1 MKLSDNTLDLIETL
15 RRTGQSFC
23 VATIVRTKHATSAK
37 PGAKGVVTEDGELH
51 GFLGGS
57 CVTGAVR
64 REGLAALKKSEAT
77 MIRVR
82 PKEEV
87 VAPVDADG
95 TTLHKSSCP
104 SGGTVE
110 IFLEPMKATRRLI
123 VLGSSPIALTLIDLA
138 KAIGYRTILGAT
150 DLEGDPPKNAD
161 EFFETLAAAV
171 ADAGPGDALVL
182 STQGRRDREALRAAL
197 ASPAGYLGMVASHT
211 KFQVL
216 ARDVAK
222 DADLAARLDD
232 VHAPAGLD
240 IQAVEPEEIALSIMG
255 QVIQLRRG
263 GQMGE
268 NASVGTPKHSPDNET
283 RIVDKTGVKTK

>member
-1 MKLSDNTLDLIETL
+1 MKLSDNTLDLIENL
-15 RRTGQSFC
+15 RRSGQSFC

-37 PGAKGVVTEDGELH
+37 PGAKAVVTEDGELH
-51 GFLGGS
+51 GFLGGA

-64 REGLAALKKSEAT
+64 KEGLAALDKAEAT

-123 VLGSSPIALTLIDLA
+123 VLGASPIALTLIDLA
-138 KAIGYRTILGAT
+138 KAVGYRTILGAA
-150 DLEGDPPKNAD
+150 DLDGDPPENAD
-161 EFFETLAAAV
+161 VFFDTMADAV
-171 ADAGPGDALVL
+171 ADAGPGDAMVL

-197 ASPAGYLGMVASHT
+197 GSKAGYLGMVASRA
-211 KFQVL
+211 KFQAL
-216 ARDVAK
+216 ARDMAK
-222 DADLAARLDD
+222 DSDLAGRLDD

-255 QVIQLRRG
+255 QIVQMRRNEQLG
-263 GQMGE
+263 DTAHATTAGE
-268 NASVGTPKHSPDNET
+268 ARP
-283 RIVDKTGVKTK
+283 

>member
-15 RRTGQSFC
+15 RRSGQSFC

-37 PGAKGVVTEDGELH
+37 PGAKAVVTEDGELH
-51 GFLGGS
+51 GFLGGA

-64 REGLAALKKSEAT
+64 KEGLAALNKAEAT

-82 PKEEV
+82 PKDEV
-87 VAPVDADG
+87 IAPVDADG

-123 VLGSSPIALTLIDLA
+123 VLGTSPIALTLIDLA

-150 DLEGDPPKNAD
+150 DLDGDPPENAD
-161 EFFETLAAAV
+161 MFFNTMADAV

-197 ASPAGYLGMVASHT
+197 QSKAGYLGMVASRA
-211 KFQVL
+211 KFQAL
-216 ARDVAK
+216 ARDMAK
-222 DADLAARLDD
+222 DSDLAGRLDD

-240 IQAVEPEEIALSIMG
+240 IKAVEPEEIALSIMG
-255 QVIQLRRG
+255 QIVQMRRNEQLADTGAGTRA
-263 GQMGE
+263 GE
-268 NASVGTPKHSPDNET
+268 ARP
-283 RIVDKTGVKTK
+283 

>member
-1 MKLSDNTLDLIETL
+1 MKLSDNTLDLIESL
-15 RRTGQSFC
+15 RRSGQSFC

-37 PGAKGVVTEDGELH
+37 PGAKAVVTEDGQLH
-51 GFLGGS
+51 GFLGGA

-64 REGLAALKKSEAT
+64 KEGLAALDKAEAT

-82 PKEEV
+82 PKDEV
-87 VAPVDADG
+87 IAPVDADG

-123 VLGSSPIALTLIDLA
+123 VLGASPIALTLIDLA

-150 DLEGDPPKNAD
+150 ELEADPPENAD
-161 EFFETLAAAV
+161 LYFDTMADAV

-197 ASPAGYLGMVASHT
+197 GSKAGYLGMVASRA
-211 KFQVL
+211 KFQAL
-216 ARDVAK
+216 ARDMAK
-222 DADLAARLDD
+222 DSDLARRLDD
-232 VHAPAGLD
+232 MHAPAGLN
-240 IQAVEPEEIALSIMG
+240 IRAVEPEEIALSIMG
-255 QVIQLRRG
+255 QIVQMRRNEQLADTG
-263 GQMGE
+263 
-268 NASVGTPKHSPDNET
+268 AGTKAGET
-283 RIVDKTGVKTK
+283 RS

>member
-1 MKLSDNTLDLIETL
+1 MKQSDNTLDLIETL
-15 RRTGQSFC
+15 RRGGQSFC

-37 PGAKGVVTEDGELH
+37 PGAKAVVTEDGELH
-51 GFLGGS
+51 GFLGGA

-64 REGLAALKKSEAT
+64 KEGLAALKKAEAT

-82 PKEEV
+82 PKDEV

-123 VLGSSPIALTLIDLA
+123 VLGASPIALTLIDLA
-138 KAIGYRTILGAT
+138 KAIGYRTVLGANGF
-150 DLEGDPPKNAD
+150 DGEPPENAD
-161 EFFETLAAAV
+161 DFFDDMAAAA

-197 ASPAGYLGMVASHT
+197 SSKAGYLGMVASRT
-211 KFQVL
+211 KFRAL
-216 ARDVAK
+216 ARDVAG
-222 DADLAARLDD
+222 DPALAPRLDD
-232 VHAPAGLD
+232 MHAPAGLD
-240 IQAVEPEEIALSIMG
+240 IHAVEPEEIALSIIG
-255 QVIQLRRG
+255 EIVQLRRS
-263 GQMGE
+263 GQMRDNATSEDLGE
-268 NASVGTPKHSPDNET
+268 VLP
-283 RIVDKTGVKTK
+283 

>member
-1 MKLSDNTLDLIETL
+1 MKLSDNTLDLIESL
-15 RRTGQSFC
+15 RRSGQSFC

-37 PGAKGVVTEDGELH
+37 PGAKAVVTEDGELH

-64 REGLAALKKSEAT
+64 KAGLEALKNAEAT

-87 VAPVDADG
+87 IAPVDADG

-123 VLGSSPIALTLIDLA
+123 VLGASPIALTLIDLA
-138 KAIGYRTILGAT
+138 KAIGYRTILGAPGL
-150 DLEGDPPKNAD
+150 DAGPPDNAD
-161 EFFETLAAAV
+161 MMFDSMTDAV

-197 ASPAGYLGMVASHT
+197 TSQAGYIGMVASRT

-216 ARDVAK
+216 ARDM
-222 DADLAARLDD
+222 ADDPDIAARLGD

-240 IQAVEPEEIALSIMG
+240 INAVEPEEIALSIMG
-255 QVIQLRRG
+255 QVVQLRRG
-263 GQMGE
+263 RQLGE
-268 NASVGTPKHSPDNET
+268 NASEITAEEAHP
-283 RIVDKTGVKTK
+283 

>member
-15 RRTGQSFC
+15 RRSGQSFC

-37 PGAKGVVTEDGELH
+37 PGAKAVVTEDGELH
-51 GFLGGS
+51 GFLGGA

-64 REGLAALKKSEAT
+64 KEGLAALKKTEAT

-82 PKEEV
+82 PKGEV
-87 VAPVDADG
+87 IAPVDADG

-123 VLGSSPIALTLIDLA
+123 VLGASPIALTLIDLA

-150 DLEGDPPKNAD
+150 DLDGNPPQNAD
-161 EFFETLAAAV
+161 AFFDTMAAAV

-197 ASPAGYLGMVASHT
+197 SSKAGYLGMVASRT
-211 KFQVL
+211 KFQAL
-216 ARDVAK
+216 ARDMAK
-222 DADLAARLDD
+222 EPGLAPRLDD
-232 VHAPAGLD
+232 MHAPAGLD

-255 QVIQLRRG
+255 QIVQLRRSE
-263 GQMGE
+263 QMSE
-268 NASVGTPKHSPDNET
+268 NA
-283 RIVDKTGVKTK
+283 GVVNSGEARP

>member
-1 MKLSDNTLDLIETL
+1 MKLSDNTLDLIERL
-15 RRTGQSFC
+15 RRSGQSFC
-23 VATIVRTKHATSAK
+23 VATIVRTKNATSAK
-37 PGAKGVVTEDGELH
+37 PGAKAVVTENGELH

-64 REGLAALKKSEAT
+64 KEALATLKSAEAT

-82 PKEEV
+82 PKDEV

-138 KAIGYRTILGAT
+138 KAIGYRTVLGAT
-150 DLEGDPPKNAD
+150 DLDSDPPENAD
-161 EFFETLAAAV
+161 EFHDSIAAAV

-182 STQGRRDREALRAAL
+182 STQGRRDREALRAAVT
-197 ASPAGYLGMVASHT
+197 SHAGYLGMVASRT
-211 KFQVL
+211 KFQAL
-216 ARDVAK
+216 ARELAK
-222 DADLAARLDD
+222 EGNLAARLDD

-240 IQAVEPEEIALSIMG
+240 IHAVEPEEIALSIIG
-255 QVIQLRRG
+255 QIVQLRRSS
-263 GQMGE
+263 QIGE
-268 NASVGTPKHSPDNET
+268 NTVEKDLGEVLP
-283 RIVDKTGVKTK
+283 

>member
-1 MKLSDNTLDLIETL
+1 MKLSDNTLDLIESL
-15 RRTGQSFC
+15 RRGGQSFC

-37 PGAKGVVTEDGELH
+37 PGAKAVVTEDGELH

-64 REGLAALKKSEAT
+64 KAALTAMKNTEAT

-87 VAPVDADG
+87 IAPVDADG

-123 VLGSSPIALTLIDLA
+123 VLGASPIALTLIDLA
-138 KAIGYRTILGAT
+138 KAIGYRTILGVPG
-150 DLEGDPPKNAD
+150 LEESPPDNAD
-161 EFFETLAAAV
+161 MVFDSMADAV

-197 ASPAGYLGMVASHT
+197 SSKAGYIGMVASRT

-216 ARDVAK
+216 ARDMAD
-222 DADLAARLDD
+222 DADVTARLAD

-240 IQAVEPEEIALSIMG
+240 INAVEPEEIALSIMG
-255 QVIQLRRG
+255 QVVQLRRSR
-263 GQMGE
+263 QLGE
-268 NASVGTPKHSPDNET
+268 NATELT
-283 RIVDKTGVKTK
+283 TGEAHP

>member
-1 MKLSDNTLDLIETL
+1 MKLSDNTLDLIESL
-15 RRTGQSFC
+15 RRNGQSFC

-37 PGAKGVVTEDGELH
+37 PGAKAVVTEDGQLH
-51 GFLGGS
+51 GFLGGA

-64 REGLAALKKSEAT
+64 KEGLAALETAEAT

-82 PKEEV
+82 PKDEV
-87 VAPVDADG
+87 IAPVDADG

-123 VLGSSPIALTLIDLA
+123 VLGASPIALTLIDLA
-138 KAIGYRTILGAT
+138 KAIGYRTVLGAA
-150 DLEGDPPKNAD
+150 DLAADPPENAD
-161 EFFETLAAAV
+161 VFFEKMADAA

-197 ASPAGYLGMVASHT
+197 ASKAGYLGMVASRA
-211 KFQVL
+211 KFQAL
-216 ARDVAK
+216 ARDMAK
-222 DADLAARLDD
+222 DGDLARRLDD
-232 VHAPAGLD
+232 MHAPAGLD

-255 QVIQLRRG
+255 QIVQMRREVQLADTG
-263 GQMGE
+263 GATKTG
-268 NASVGTPKHSPDNET
+268 ET
-283 RIVDKTGVKTK
+283 RS